1 MGSQFEACSLGTKKA
16 LEPSNDDAHGTS
28 YRPLFVGR
36 NLLSNGCFAAETL
49 SEEDDDIAL
58 GSHVGISASAIP
70 ELVSDFV
77 PSPGGPFSAL
87 TPSMWPQD
95 ILHRLSN
102 PVIVSLFIFYVLTVD
117 SACSVSFCCLILIPF
132 TSNLILVCSVF

>member
-1 MGSQFEACSLGTKKA
+1 MCPSQ
-16 LEPSNDDAHGTS
+16 
-28 YRPLFVGR
+28 
-36 NLLSNGCFAAETL
+36 NGYVAAETL
-49 SEEDDDIAL
+49 SEEDDEIMMS
-58 GSHVGISASAIP
+58 GHEGIHISAMP

-102 PVIVSLFIFYVLTVD
+102 PV
-117 SACSVSFCCLILIPF
+117 C
-132 TSNLILVCSVF
+132 

>member
-1 MGSQFEACSLGTKKA
+1 MCASQ
-16 LEPSNDDAHGTS
+16 
-28 YRPLFVGR
+28 
-36 NLLSNGCFAAETL
+36 NGYVAAETL
-49 SEEDDDIAL
+49 SEEDDEIMMS
-58 GSHVGISASAIP
+58 GHEGIHISAMP

-102 PVIVSLFIFYVLTVD
+102 PV
-117 SACSVSFCCLILIPF
+117 C
-132 TSNLILVCSVF
+132 

>member
-1 MGSQFEACSLGTKKA
+1 MC
-16 LEPSNDDAHGTS
+16 
-28 YRPLFVGR
+28 VCV
-36 NLLSNGCFAAETL
+36 LSNVCVAAETL
-49 SEEDDDIAL
+49 SEEDDDI
-58 GSHVGISASAIP
+58 GHEGVSASAMP

-102 PVIVSLFIFYVLTVD
+102 PV
-117 SACSVSFCCLILIPF
+117 C
-132 TSNLILVCSVF
+132 

>member
-1 MGSQFEACSLGTKKA
+1 MCASQ
-16 LEPSNDDAHGTS
+16 ND
-28 YRPLFVGR
+28 YV
-36 NLLSNGCFAAETL
+36 AAETL
-49 SEEDDDIAL
+49 SEEDDEIMMS
-58 GSHVGISASAIP
+58 GHEGIHISAMP

-102 PVIVSLFIFYVLTVD
+102 PV
-117 SACSVSFCCLILIPF
+117 C
-132 TSNLILVCSVF
+132 

>member
-1 MGSQFEACSLGTKKA
+1 LQKFGSL
-16 LEPSNDDAHGTS
+16 DD
-28 YRPLFVGR
+28 YI
-36 NLLSNGCFAAETL
+36 AAETL
-49 SEEDDDIAL
+49 SEEDDDMMGDREGI
-58 GSHVGISASAIP
+58 HISAMP

-102 PVIVSLFIFYVLTVD
+102 PVCVLSILFRIVFSFTDVSIYLRLF
-117 SACSVSFCCLILIPF
+117 SVQ
-132 TSNLILVCSVF
+132 

>member
-1 MGSQFEACSLGTKKA
+1 M
-16 LEPSNDDAHGTS
+16 PSCCVS
-28 YRPLFVGR
+28 
-36 NLLSNGCFAAETL
+36 AETL
-49 SEEDDDIAL
+49 CEEDDDIML
-58 GSHVGISASAIP
+58 GGHEGMNISAVP

-102 PVIVSLFIFYVLTVD
+102 PVR
-117 SACSVSFCCLILIPF
+117 
-132 TSNLILVCSVF
+132 